1 MTFRFMISMEHT
13 MAYLDGVFMSKQG
26 IGMEKYMQVMEHKF
40 LIELDGSLQYI
51 KLWNSKGFL
60 EWFEC
65 KILDVA
71 TNLLQWFDV
80 LHPQKDKVH

>member
-1 MTFRFMISMEHT
+1 MT
-13 MAYLDGVFMSKQG
+13 YLDGVFMSKQG